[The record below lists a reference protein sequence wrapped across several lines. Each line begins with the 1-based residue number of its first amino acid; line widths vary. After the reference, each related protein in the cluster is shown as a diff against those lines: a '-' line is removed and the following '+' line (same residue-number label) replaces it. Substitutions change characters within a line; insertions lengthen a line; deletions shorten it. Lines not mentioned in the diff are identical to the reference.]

1 MEKIVVVVKHKDMR
15 DTEFYVANVEIDNG
29 YNIYTTISHYKNDAL
44 LLDDRDIA
52 INLRKLV
59 SLDFKV
65 KNGYTVYLKNR
76 RI

>member
-15 DTEFYVANVEIDNG
+15 DTEFYVANVEIDND
-29 YNIYTTISHYKNDAL
+29 YNIYTTIGQYSDDAIV
-44 LLDDRDIA
+44 LDDKDKAR
-52 INLRKLV
+52 NLRKLV
-59 SLDFKV
+59 MQDMKV